1 MRKHRPHPLQTFRFW
16 FVVFGTIGA
25 AAAWKLDL
33 LPFRRPDTAVEVVS
47 VDTNAESTGTLSED
61 PPADVLLGQSEP
73 GASETAEN
81 TAAGG
86 TAAVVAVGDGLAR
99 PTSPFGPARPEFMP
113 APETAVVE
121 AGGVGP
127 EARVRGVIIQTSST
141 EDASLG
147 GETETGPF
155 VQSDV
160 TPDGPARSQRVVEG
174 PVGTA
179 PAETHDFAE
188 IDGLLAAG
196 TAEGDVSA
204 HRTLSK
210 LYWEQPDLRP
220 QLMSRIEGTAR
231 KIYFQPQPH
240 YMDAY
245 EIQAGDRLQD
255 IAKGYQISWEYL
267 ARLNRADPRRIREGQ
282 KLKVIK
288 GPFGAVIDL
297 SDYELT
303 LHAHGHFV
311 YRFPVGIGKDGSTP
325 TGTFAVQEKLVDPT
339 YYGPEG
345 VVANDDPANPLGE
358 RWIGIGD
365 SYGIHGTIEPETIGQ
380 SASRGCIRLLNKD
393 VEIVYDL
400 LTVGSE
406 VVVRR

>member
-33 LPFRRPDTAVEVVS
+33 LPFRRPETAVEVVS
-47 VDTNAESTGTLSED
+47 VDTNAESGTMSED
-61 PPADVLLGQSEP
+61 PPADVVLGQSEP
-73 GASETAEN
+73 GASETADD
-81 TAAGG
+81 TASGG
-86 TAAVVAVGDGLAR
+86 TAAVAAVGDGLTRA
-99 PTSPFGPARPEFMP
+99 TSPFGPARPEFVS
-113 APETAVVE
+113 APDTAVVDG
-121 AGGVGP
+121 AGVGS
-127 EARVRGVIIQTSST
+127 EARVPGVIIQASST
-141 EDASLG
+141 KDSSFGA
-147 GETETGPF
+147 ETETGPF
-155 VQSDV
+155 VQSDS
-160 TPDGPARSQRVVEG
+160 TPETPARSPRVAERAD
-174 PVGTA
+174 GTA
-179 PAETHDFAE
+179 ATETHDFAE

-196 TAEGDVSA
+196 TPEGDVAA
-204 HRTLSK
+204 HRALSQ
-210 LYWEQPDLRP
+210 LYWEQPALRP

-288 GPFGAVIDL
+288 GPFAAVIDL

-303 LHAHGHFV
+303 VHAHGHFV

-345 VVANDDPANPLGE
+345 VVANDDAANPLGE

-380 SASRGCIRLLNKD
+380 SASRGCIRLPNKD